1 VTVRI
6 ANEQAV
12 HVHGDTVQLVRGFDL
27 LPEHL
32 RHDTEHRATVET
44 EHAVAEDLDLETTDA
59 HARQYGEV
67 GPTERRV
74 EAVRRQFGPAAEAY
88 LASAVHAQG
97 EDLVRLVEL
106 LGPSPDDVVLDLGCG
121 VGHTLRMVAP
131 RVRLAIGAD
140 ATAGMLEGARTLM
153 AREGIEN
160 VALVVSAAESLPFLN
175 GWFDGVACRLA
186 AHHFA
191 DVPRAFAEVA
201 RVLKAR
207 GRFVLSDNYAPDDPA
222 LDRWINTLEA
232 LRDPSHVRE
241 HTVPEWRALL
251 ERAGFRV
258 TAEERS
264 TTALETEPWLARSRT
279 PDDDAARVR
288 AMLRDA
294 PDAAR
299 KAFAVRDD
307 GFTLLK
313 VVLRAER

>member
-1 VTVRI
+1 
-6 ANEQAV
+6 
-12 HVHGDTVQLVRGFDL
+12 
-27 LPEHL
+27 
-32 RHDTEHRATVET
+32 
-44 EHAVAEDLDLETTDA
+44 
-59 HARQYGEV
+59 
-67 GPTERRV
+67 
-74 EAVRRQFGPAAEAY
+74 
-88 LASAVHAQG
+88 
-97 EDLVRLVEL
+97 VRLVEL

-121 VGHTLRMVAP
+121 VGHTLRRVAP
-131 RVRLAIGAD
+131 KVRLAIGAD

-153 AREGIEN
+153 SREGIGN
-160 VALVVSAAESLPFLN
+160 VALVVSAAESLPFLD

-201 RVLKAR
+201 RVLKPG
-207 GRFVLSDNYAPDDPA
+207 GRFVLSDNYAPDDPE

-264 TTALETEPWLARSRT
+264 TTVLETEPWLARSRT
-279 PDDDAARVR
+279 PDDDAAKVR

>member
-1 VTVRI
+1 MRK
-6 ANEQAV
+6 
-12 HVHGDTVQLVRGFDL
+12 
-27 LPEHL
+27 
-32 RHDTEHRATVET
+32 
-44 EHAVAEDLDLETTDA
+44 
-59 HARQYGEV
+59 
-67 GPTERRV
+67 
-74 EAVRRQFGPAAEAY
+74 QFGPAAEAY

-97 EDLVRLVEL
+97 EDLARLVEL
-106 LGPSPDDVVLDLGCG
+106 LDASPDDVVLDLGCG
-121 VGHTLRMVAP
+121 VGHTLRKVAP
-131 RVRLAIGAD
+131 KVRLAVGAD

-153 AREGIEN
+153 AREGIGN
-160 VALVVSAAESLPFLN
+160 VALVVSAAESLPFLD

-201 RVLKAR
+201 RVLKAG

-241 HTVPEWRALL
+241 HTVTQWRALL

-264 TTALETEPWLARSRT
+264 TTVLETEPWLARSRT
-279 PDDDAARVR
+279 PDEDAARVR

-294 PDAAR
+294 PKTAT
-299 KAFAVRDD
+299 KAFAVHAD

>member
-1 VTVRI
+1 
-6 ANEQAV
+6 
-12 HVHGDTVQLVRGFDL
+12 
-27 LPEHL
+27 
-32 RHDTEHRATVET
+32 
-44 EHAVAEDLDLETTDA
+44 
-59 HARQYGEV
+59 
-67 GPTERRV
+67 
-74 EAVRRQFGPAAEAY
+74 
-88 LASAVHAQG
+88 
-97 EDLVRLVEL
+97 VRLVEL

-201 RVLKAR
+201 RVLKAG

>member
-1 VTVRI
+1 MSI
-6 ANEQAV
+6 DNAIQ
-12 HVHGDTVQLVRGFDL
+12 GIGGFHFF
-27 LPEHL
+27 PQHL
-32 RHDTEHRATVET
+32 RHDAEHRATVET

-59 HARQYGEV
+59 HDRQYGEV

-74 EAVRRQFGPAAEAY
+74 DAVRKQFGPAAEAY

-97 EDLVRLVEL
+97 EDLARLIEL
-106 LGPSPDDVVLDLGCG
+106 LDPHPDDAVLDLGCG
-121 VGHTLRMVAP
+121 VGHTLRKVAP
-131 RVRLAIGAD
+131 RVRLAVGAD

-153 AREGIEN
+153 SREGIGN
-160 VALVVSAAESLPFLN
+160 VALVVSAAESLPFLD
-175 GWFDGVACRLA
+175 GWFDGVTCRLA

-201 RVLKAR
+201 RVLKAG

-241 HTVPEWRALL
+241 HTVTEWRALL

-264 TTALETEPWLARSRT
+264 TTVLETEPWLARSRT
-279 PDDDAARVR
+279 PDEDATRVR
-288 AMLRDA
+288 AMLSDA
-294 PDAAR
+294 PDTAK
-299 KAFAVRDD
+299 KAFAVRAA